1 MGSRASKDVEN
12 LVPKSWYHVE
22 VKAMPNAINSQITAQ
37 YPKRFG
43 YLPMAENR
51 MDAMMSSLC

>member
-1 MGSRASKDVEN
+1 MGFRASKDVEN

-22 VKAMPNAINSQITAQ
+22 AKAMPNAINSQITAQ
-37 YPKRFG
+37 YSKHFG
-43 YLPMAENR
+43 YLLMAENR